1 MHVPFQELPV
11 RSRTEKVVQLGKFA
25 KVNLGCG
32 NDYREGWLNIDFNDS
47 VRADVHCDFCDGL
60 PIADDSC
67 DYVLLD
73 NVLEHVKRE
82 NYSQFLSDLHR
93 VCVSG
98 ATVDI
103 FVPHASG
110 MYALKHPTH
119 YNFFGIG
126 SFDTFKPDAP
136 FNGERYCTARFRVCK
151 EELLFFHHNLVNARF
166 LSRLP
171 INGLFNFSL
180 LWQELMER
188 FQFFGFDE
196 IHYELKV
203 EK

>member
-47 VRADVHCDFCDGL
+47 VRADVYCDFCDGL

-82 NYSQFLSDLHR
+82 NYSQFLNDLHR

-119 YNFFGIG
+119 YIFLVSEALIPLNRMHHLMGNAIAQPG
-126 SFDTFKPDAP
+126 SGCAKK
-136 FNGERYCTARFRVCK
+136 NYCSFIT
-151 EELLFFHHNLVNARF
+151 
-166 LSRLP
+166 
-171 INGLFNFSL
+171 I
-180 LWQELMER
+180 W
-188 FQFFGFDE
+188 
-196 IHYELKV
+196 
-203 EK
+203 